1 MNSKENGVYVTLTG
15 LETRGNEDQPAYHAA
30 LSFVLRYQSPEQG
43 QKLDSQVMRI
53 FQAKSPGTVR
63 VNITKG
69 AQKKPFLHTDN
80 TQQFFEEIAKIAKV
94 VEVRIKQEEA
104 GITSLLSNV
113 ASGVPAI
120 DGLGPVTGGYGSKDE
135 YIVRDSMIDRS
146 VLLSYLIYKIGKRFA

>member
-1 MNSKENGVYVTLTG
+1 M
-15 LETRGNEDQPAYHAA
+15 
-30 LSFVLRYQSPEQG
+30 
-43 QKLDSQVMRI
+43 
-53 FQAKSPGTVR
+53 
-63 VNITKG
+63 
-69 AQKKPFLHTDN
+69 
-80 TQQFFEEIAKIAKV
+80 
-94 VEVRIKQEEA
+94 EVRIKQEEA